1 MEIEMTNHY
10 HSKYFSDRANSRN
23 GQSTNALKKT
33 MIAVVAISSGSFLSG
48 CVVADQRTDHP
59 MQTLANAKWSDA
71 PPLVPPGAKIVVLDG
86 NPGGDGT
93 PYAVWLKFPARYRI
107 PPHSHPNAE
116 HVTVLQ
122 GTLFLGI
129 GEKFDQTAGQP
140 LPVGGFT
147 TMPTGMNHYAY
158 TANEVVILL
167 HGLAPIDFN
176 YVNPA
181 DDPRH
186 KPQ

>member
-1 MEIEMTNHY
+1 MTNLQNTTHC
-10 HSKYFSDRANSRN
+10 FNNVTTLDSRPRLRLRKTAIAIATIIAGQLATGCATA
-23 GQSTNALKKT
+23 GQSAE
-33 MIAVVAISSGSFLSG
+33 
-48 CVVADQRTDHP
+48 HP
-59 MQTLANAKWSDA
+59 MQTLENAQWGDA

-107 PPHSHPNAE
+107 PPHSHPKAE

-122 GTLFLGI
+122 GALFLGM
-129 GEKFDQTAGQP
+129 GEKFDQSAGKP

-158 TANEVVILL
+158 TEKEVVILL
-167 HGLAPIDFN
+167 HGLAPIDFI

-181 DDPRH
+181 DDPRN
-186 KPQ
+186 KPK